1 MKRYVVG
8 VLLLVLIS
16 GCIKISSNPT
26 GGVVVNN
33 IPEEKPVEQPQQ
45 QPETAAETNIAPVLT
60 IPEKEEENITK
71 EEEPE
76 NPNVKVVEIRDL
88 KLYPKELRINIGNT
102 VVWKHKDRFQDRPD
116 IRHQIAHFYN
126 KFRSPVLYY
135 GGSFN
140 YTFNQT
146 GEYGYVDVVFKEK
159 SDLRGKIIVE

>member
-1 MKRYVVG
+1 MKYYVAG
-8 VLLLVLIS
+8 VLLLILIS

-26 GGVVVNN
+26 GGVVVSD
-33 IPEEKPVEQPQQ
+33 IPEEKPAEQPQQ
-45 QPETAAETNIAPVLT
+45 QPETAAETDIAPVQT
-60 IPEKEEENITK
+60 APQENEENITI
-71 EEEPE
+71 EEPE

-88 KLYPKELRINIGNT
+88 KLYPKELKIEVGNT

-140 YTFNQT
+140 YTFTQS
-146 GEYGYVDVVFKEK
+146 GEYGYVDVVFKDK
-159 SDLRGKIIVE
+159 DDLRGKIIVE